1 MATGELIVDRSA
13 VRGVRGVPIFMYH
26 VLTGASELGD
36 ADGGAK
42 YRLSVAAFREHL
54 ALIKRHGFRAALV
67 GRIWARENVAEGDPG
82 VGLTFDDGDASNYT
96 LAYPTLV
103 EAGACADFFVNTA
116 TVGLPGFLS
125 WPQIA
130 EMQRAGL
137 SFQSHSHD
145 HVVLVGLPALAL
157 ERQLRDSKH
166 LLEDRLGTA
175 VDFLAAPY
183 GLLNGSV
190 VSAAREVGYRAVGT
204 SWSWPALP
212 GARTMSRIA
221 VYQTTTAVDFS
232 QLLHGRPSILV
243 RRMGRALLAHIP
255 KRVMLRV
262 RPSWLGVQ
270 VLRESGR

>member
-1 MATGELIVDRSA
+1 MATGELIMSRPA
-13 VRGVRGVPIFMYH
+13 LPGVRGVPIFMYH
-26 VLTGASELGD
+26 VLTGASEPTG
-36 ADGGAK
+36 AAGGAK
-42 YRLSVAAFREHL
+42 YRLSATTFREHL
-54 ALIKRHGFRAALV
+54 ALIKRHGFRSALV
-67 GRIWARENVAEGDPG
+67 GRLWARQDSTEGHPG

-96 LAYPTLV
+96 LAYPALV
-103 EAGACADFFVNTA
+103 EAGARADFFVNTA
-116 TVGLPGFLS
+116 TVGRAGFLN

-145 HVVLVGLPALAL
+145 HVVLVGLPAASL

-166 LLEDRLGTA
+166 LLEDRLGA
-175 VDFLAAPY
+175 PVDFLAAPY

-190 VSAAREVGYRAVGT
+190 VRAAREAGYHAVGT
-204 SWSWPALP
+204 SWNWPARP
-212 GARTMSRIA
+212 GAQTMSRIA

-232 QLLHGRPSILV
+232 KLLHGRPSILV

-262 RPSWLGVQ
+262 RPSLLGVQ
-270 VLRESGR
+270 VRETGR